1 MLPTVVPMERT
12 IRSMYLYTVTLVT
25 ASVVVAPVAD
35 LGPIYWVAAL
45 VLGVGFL
52 VGVEALRRQP
62 TPARSM
68 RLFSYSISYITLVF
82 GAMTL
87 DVLVRHG
94 VS

>member
-1 MLPTVVPMERT
+1 MLPTVVPMEQT
-12 IRSMYLYTVTLVT
+12 IRSMYIYTVTLFTSSLVL
-25 ASVVVAPVAD
+25 VPVAD
-35 LGPIYWVAAL
+35 LGPIYWVAAA

-52 VGVEALRRQP
+52 AGVDLLRRRP
-62 TPARSM
+62 TPATSM

-82 GAMTL
+82 AALTL

>member
-1 MLPTVVPMERT
+1 
-12 IRSMYLYTVTLVT
+12 MYIYTVTLVT
-25 ASVVVAPVAD
+25 VSILVAPVAD

-52 VGVEALRRQP
+52 AGVEILRRRP
-62 TPARSM
+62 TPATSM